1 MPSESLGAE
10 QLRLAFRSIAA
21 HMKTRS
27 EELRELDAACG
38 DGDLG
43 ITVTK
48 GFTAIASR
56 LDDLEGEPPDRL
68 LKSLGLTFNNAAA
81 STFGVFFATAFM
93 HAGKSIEGKA
103 RITVGDFCMML
114 KGAAEGIAT
123 RGRAK
128 VGDKT
133 ILDALAPACEAA
145 EEAVARG
152 AGWSEVL
159 SAAVDG
165 ARRGAE
171 STRDLLPKVGRARWL
186 GDQTKGIQ
194 DPGATF
200 VQFFLQAC
208 LGAFETSKGG
218 E

>member
-1 MPSESLGAE
+1 MSSESLDAE
-10 QLRLAFRSIAA
+10 RLRLAFRSIAA
-21 HMKTRS
+21 DMKGRS
-27 EELRELDAACG
+27 EELRILDAACG

-43 ITVTK
+43 ITVGK
-48 GFTAIASR
+48 GFTAIERR

-93 HAGKSIEGKA
+93 HAGKSIEGRD
-103 RITVGDFCMML
+103 RITVGDFCTML
-114 KGAAEGIAT
+114 KGAADGIAT

-133 ILDALAPACEAA
+133 ILDALAPACEDA

-152 AGWSEVL
+152 AGWPEVL
-159 SAAVDG
+159 SAAADG
-165 ARRGAE
+165 ARRGTE

-186 GDQTKGIQ
+186 GDQAKGVQ

-200 VQFFLQAC
+200 VQFFLEAC
-208 LGAFETSKGG
+208 RDAFGTSKGG